1 MDGES
6 NDMGPIIKDYA
17 LRVNMTD
24 DPYIRLAEAIVVRAC
39 DDYRNP
45 KEALRGMGY
54 YSRPTPDLKDKIR
67 AEVVRFIR
75 SDWFQLLTTL
85 DPELLIEK
93 LRGEQ
98 RHV

>member
-1 MDGES
+1 
-6 NDMGPIIKDYA
+6 MGKQIRDYT
-17 LRVNMTD
+17 LRINMID
-24 DPYIRLAEAIVVRAC
+24 DPYVRLAEAIVVRAC

-54 YSRPTPDLKDKIR
+54 YSRPTPELEVYIR
-67 AEVVRFIR
+67 SEVEHFIR

-93 LRGEQ
+93 LREEQ
-98 RHV
+98 THV

>member
-1 MDGES
+1 
-6 NDMGPIIKDYA
+6 
-17 LRVNMTD
+17 MTD

-45 KEALRGMGY
+45 KEALRGMRY
-54 YSRPTPDLKDKIR
+54 YGKSTPELMAYVISGV
-67 AEVVRFIR
+67 ERFIR

-93 LRGEQ
+93 LREEQ

>member
-1 MDGES
+1 
-6 NDMGPIIKDYA
+6 MGNKIKDYA
-17 LRVNMTD
+17 LRIDMMD

-45 KEALRGMGY
+45 KEALRGMRY
-54 YSRPTPDLKDKIR
+54 YGKSTPELMAYVR
-67 AEVVRFIR
+67 FEVDRFIR
-75 SDWFQLLTTL
+75 SEWFQLLTTL

-93 LRGEQ
+93 LREEQ

>member
-1 MDGES
+1 
-6 NDMGPIIKDYA
+6 MGKKIKDYA
-17 LRVNMTD
+17 LRIDMTD

-45 KEALRGMGY
+45 KEALRGMRY
-54 YSRPTPDLKDKIR
+54 YGKSTPELEAYVISGV
-67 AEVVRFIR
+67 ERFIR
-75 SDWFQLLTTL
+75 SEWFQMLTTL

-93 LRGEQ
+93 LREEQ

>member
-1 MDGES
+1 
-6 NDMGPIIKDYA
+6 MGNKIRDYA
-17 LRVNMTD
+17 LRTDMID

-45 KEALRGMGY
+45 KEALRGMEN
-54 YSRPTPDLKDKIR
+54 SSKVTPELEVYIR
-67 AEVVRFIR
+67 TEVERFIR
-75 SDWFQLLTTL
+75 SEWFQLLTTL

-93 LRGEQ
+93 LREEQ

>member
-1 MDGES
+1 
-6 NDMGPIIKDYA
+6 MGNKIKDYA
-17 LRVNMTD
+17 LRIDMMD

-54 YSRPTPDLKDKIR
+54 YRKPTPELEAYVR
-67 AEVVRFIR
+67 FGVERFIR
-75 SDWFQLLTTL
+75 SEWFQLLTTL
-85 DPELLIEK
+85 DPDLLIEK
-93 LRGEQ
+93 LREEH

>member
-1 MDGES
+1 
-6 NDMGPIIKDYA
+6 MGNKIRDYA
-17 LRVNMTD
+17 LRISMID

-45 KEALRGMGY
+45 KEALGGMGY
-54 YSRPTPDLKDKIR
+54 YSRPTPELETKVR
-67 AEVVRFIR
+67 TEVVRFIR

-93 LRGEQ
+93 LREEQ

>member
-1 MDGES
+1 
-6 NDMGPIIKDYA
+6 MGNKIRDYA
-17 LRVNMTD
+17 LRVDMTD

-54 YSRPTPDLKDKIR
+54 YRKPTPELKTYIR
-67 AEVVRFIR
+67 SEVERFIR
-75 SDWFQLLTTL
+75 SEWFMLITTL

-93 LRGEQ
+93 LREEQ
-98 RHV
+98 THV

>member
-1 MDGES
+1 MW
-6 NDMGPIIKDYA
+6 NKIRDYA
-17 LRVNMTD
+17 LRVDSID

-54 YSRPTPDLKDKIR
+54 CSKPTPELEAR
-67 AEVVRFIR
+67 VRSEVVRFIR
-75 SDWFQLLTTL
+75 SDWFQLITTL

-93 LRGEQ
+93 LREEQ
-98 RHV
+98 THV

>member
-1 MDGES
+1 
-6 NDMGPIIKDYA
+6 MGKQIRDYT
-17 LRVNMTD
+17 LRISMID

-54 YSRPTPDLKDKIR
+54 YSRPTPELKAKVR

-85 DPELLIEK
+85 DPELLIQK
-93 LRGEQ
+93 LREEQ
-98 RHV
+98 

>member
-1 MDGES
+1 
-6 NDMGPIIKDYA
+6 MGNKIRDYA
-17 LRVNMTD
+17 LRFDMID

-45 KEALRGMGY
+45 KEALMGY
-54 YSRPTPDLKDKIR
+54 YSRPTPELEAKVR

-85 DPELLIEK
+85 DPELLIQK
-93 LRGEQ
+93 LREEQ
-98 RHV
+98 

>member
-1 MDGES
+1 
-6 NDMGPIIKDYA
+6 MGNKIKDYA
-17 LRVNMTD
+17 LRTDMID

-54 YSRPTPDLKDKIR
+54 YRKPTPELKVYVR
-67 AEVVRFIR
+67 SEVERFIR
-75 SDWFQLLTTL
+75 SEWFQLLTTL
-85 DPELLIEK
+85 DPELLIDK
-93 LRGEQ
+93 LREEQ

>member
-1 MDGES
+1 
-6 NDMGPIIKDYA
+6 MGNKIRDYT
-17 LRVNMTD
+17 LRISMID

-45 KEALRGMGY
+45 KEALRGIRY
-54 YSRPTPDLKDKIR
+54 CTKPTPEMETYIR
-67 AEVVRFIR
+67 SEVEHFIR

-93 LRGEQ
+93 LREEHI
-98 RHV
+98 HV